1 MLGHRLFNP
10 QYTLPRSLQLHDL
23 PVKAQKIDPLPRFS
37 LTESDMM

>member
-23 PVKAQKIDPLPRFS
+23 PVKAHCFS
-37 LTESDMM
+37 TIA